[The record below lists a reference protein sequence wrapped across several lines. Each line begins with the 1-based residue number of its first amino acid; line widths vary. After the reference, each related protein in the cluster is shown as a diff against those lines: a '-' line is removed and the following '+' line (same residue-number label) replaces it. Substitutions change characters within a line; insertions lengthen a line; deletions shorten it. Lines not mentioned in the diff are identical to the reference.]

1 MFRTHVKLITPK
13 FIVKSVA
20 YKMKLFFKLFYEF
33 QSSEVISVCCLL
45 SLDLQPIERLQPI
58 LNCGLL
64 LDRISLEPST
74 NRKASTWL
82 YENYELSD

>member
-13 FIVKSVA
+13 FTVKSVA
-20 YKMKLFFKLFYEF
+20 YKMKLFTVNEF
-33 QSSEVISVCCLL
+33 QSSEVISVSCLL
-45 SLDLQPIERLQPI
+45 SPDLQPIERLQPI

-64 LDRISLEPST
+64 LDRIGSEPST